1 MKAASGIGRTKHLP
15 AGKRRSFTLI
25 ELLVVIAIIAILAGL
40 VMPAL
45 NKARA
50 SAVSASCVS
59 NLRQLGMVMMRYS
72 DGNQGFIPPT
82 YSIYEGKEMS
92 WADLCIVRNYL
103 AKPREGNE
111 VIFRCPK
118 LGLQYSGDY
127 SESYGGDAAV
137 KGKYVSKTNVV
148 SLRLTSL
155 NSRASEY
162 PLFADSIKC
171 KPGDKT
177 NCAPQSMELKQ
188 TYRID
193 VDWGGAVAARH
204 QQRANLVMGDGH
216 VQSSTAEE
224 LKTRYK
230 KGAHQPPIASWWY
243 DSGTYFQY
251 VYTEK

>member
-1 MKAASGIGRTKHLP
+1 MKAVSEIGRTKHLP

-127 SESYGGDAAV
+127 SESYGGDA
-137 KGKYVSKTNVV
+137 GT
-148 SLRLTSL
+148 
-155 NSRASEY
+155 
-162 PLFADSIKC
+162 F
-171 KPGDKT
+171 
-177 NCAPQSMELKQ
+177 
-188 TYRID
+188 D
-193 VDWGGAVAARH
+193 VDFKILKNALGCLDMDDVTIEFTPGKPAPLLVKSGIPWLAV
-204 QQRANLVMGDGH
+204 VMPMRRG
-216 VQSSTAEE
+216 
-224 LKTRYK
+224 
-230 KGAHQPPIASWWY
+230 
-243 DSGTYFQY
+243 
-251 VYTEK
+251 